1 MKNKSA
7 ANKPSI
13 KFSEIR
19 ALEGRQDKGFE
30 ELCVQLFHELS
41 GEKLSQIDRV
51 EGRGGDGGVEAIAST
66 ESDQKIGLQ
75 TKFFHQLGVS
85 QWSQIDDS
93 VTTAIEK
100 HPELARYLVCVPL
113 DRTPGQ
119 LAKWTK
125 LQVRWTLLNPNMAVE
140 WAGFSELMGYLVKPG
155 VSYLLTYWFD
165 CPAFSV
171 EWVSKQT
178 EVAISQLHDRYTP
191 KLHQKTSAEVELW
204 LRTASNIAVAN
215 HRKLCSQLVIA
226 WRSTVKEFLVEAR
239 VPRIV
244 EPLERLEQVH
254 QRMLECLQGGDL
266 LKQRLDL
273 AESLADLQKEADSSL
288 DALFPESSGS
298 DRQSDREKRGEFYRK
313 SELQAAS
320 EIADKVE
327 RAISHF
333 LEAQQQAIW
342 ILKGEAG
349 SGKSHLLASLAR
361 SILSEGR
368 PCLLLIGERFASNT
382 VLASQIPSLV
392 DWQWTMR
399 ELLACLSTQA
409 SVDGRCAI
417 LMIDAIN
424 ESPPRGLWRRELQQL
439 VTLVGEFPQVK
450 LIVSCRSDCL
460 DLSIP
465 QGIVTA
471 SNSITHRGFD
481 LEFNAAVQAYF
492 DGYKVVTQQF
502 PNMSSEFK
510 NPLFLKTL
518 CEAFQGRVLPRG
530 PLSFVRV
537 LAEWEN
543 RIAEDIERK
552 IDCPRNATKRAVA
565 EIISLLALT
574 GAKRSFAELVES
586 ICQRHFPSPMA
597 SNSLYRHLN
606 SEGLL
611 QEIETPSGLQ
621 VRLQYE
627 RFSDV
632 CIAQVSL
639 QEVKSKHHWLELW
652 KSNILPRLI
661 DEKSLDWSASP
672 QLFAYALL
680 LPGAVEV
687 ELVESPISFA
697 IRDEWAR
704 ARAKESIWTAWLDA
718 LAWRIIAP
726 TNTRIVHLFL
736 LWANAQQNIRAV
748 LERLLEFSCMPAHPL
763 NADFLH
769 SRLIAWELPRRER
782 TWTIPLAHEN
792 PTDQTGES
800 IIAPFLQW
808 ADASAGNASDEQ
820 VRLAAVVLL
829 WLTSS
834 PSRELRKLATDT
846 AIRILVASS
855 SGAVCIQLLKG
866 FWDVNDPYVKERL
879 LAVMA
884 GVVPYLDSSQSTQI
898 AKFIFEKFWQR
909 EEVEPHILQRDYAGF
924 IVRHACASGSLSND
938 HLKMID
944 RGIVKEKPVV
954 WPEAKVQL
962 YEANVAYGTIKRSLT
977 PEEIGHYG
985 DFGRYEM
992 GSAVHQ
998 FVDSSRAESETRG
1011 LAQGEHNARFARCY
1025 IWQRIIELGWT
1036 PEFYSDFERG
1046 LGYSGRGN
1054 SDKKVERISKKYQWI
1069 GLHEYLG
1076 HLSDSLLFRNWNDES
1091 HPLRGAWELSVKD
1104 YDPDGALG
1112 VWDDTK
1118 DDVDSTDSWWNFDN
1132 PIIANDT
1139 IEEKAIWVESS
1150 FQPFEPYLS
1159 MRHENQRWIV
1169 LHTHLNF
1176 DEELG
1181 FGRER
1186 FKSAQMSQWIDV
1198 RAFLIPKSKLKAQLK
1213 ILRGIDFYGDGVDV
1227 PGVRQCGIS
1236 EYPWHPAFTEVDENC
1251 RNNETW
1257 IRGAKQR
1264 LFLPVCEISDDA
1276 KTVPLPA
1283 PTLYHEIGDVLGE
1296 PLSAPRLNSLREM
1309 EVSANSGRIIFKGST
1324 HKDRTFRVDEE
1335 SIIQYLK
1342 AHDYALV
1349 WAVLSEKS
1357 AWDGYS
1363 HAAGLAR
1370 QSAVYVFG
1378 EDGNI
1383 SGGHSVFVATKERI
1397 TEKVVSIRGVP

>member
-1 MKNKSA
+1 MKKNTAK
-7 ANKPSI
+7 KPNI

-19 ALEGRQDKGFE
+19 ALEGRQDKGYE
-30 ELCVQLFHELS
+30 ELCVQLLHELS
-41 GEKLSQIDRV
+41 GANLSQIDRI

-66 ESDQKIGLQ
+66 ESGLKIGLQ
-75 TKFFHQLGVS
+75 TKFFSKLGAS
-85 QWSQIDDS
+85 QWTQIDDS

-100 HPELARYLVCVPL
+100 HPELGRYLVCVPL
-113 DRTPGQ
+113 DRTPAQ
-119 LAKWTK
+119 LVKWAQ
-125 LQVRWTLLNPNMAVE
+125 LQARWNLLKPDMAVE
-140 WAGFSELMGYLVKPG
+140 WVGLSELMGHLVKPG
-155 VSYLLTYWFD
+155 VSNLLTYWFD
-165 CPAFSV
+165 CPGFSV
-171 EWVSKQT
+171 DWVSKQT

-191 KLHQKTSAEVELW
+191 KLHQKTSAENELW
-204 LRTASNIAVAN
+204 LRTASNAAVSN

-226 WRSTVKEFLVEAR
+226 WRNTVQEFLEEVR
-239 VPRIV
+239 GPGIV
-244 EPLERLEQVH
+244 GPLERLMQVH
-254 QRMLECLQGGDL
+254 QRMLECVEGGDL

-273 AESLADLQKEADSSL
+273 ADALVDLQRQADSAL
-288 DALFPESSGS
+288 DALFPESSGP
-298 DRQSDREKRGEFYRK
+298 DRQSDREKRREFYRK
-313 SELQAAS
+313 SELQAAL
-320 EIADKVE
+320 EIAEKME
-327 RAISHF
+327 RAIQHH
-333 LEAQQQAIW
+333 LEAQEQAIW

-361 SILSEGR
+361 SILSEKR
-368 PCLLLIGERFASNT
+368 PCLLLIGERFSSNA

-392 DWQWTMR
+392 DWQWTTR
-399 ELLACLSTQA
+399 DLLACLSAQA
-409 SVDGRCAI
+409 SVDGRCAV

-460 DLSIP
+460 DSSIP
-465 QGIVTA
+465 QGVLTT

-481 LEFNAAVQAYF
+481 LDFNAAVQAYF

-502 PNMSSEFK
+502 PNMSSEFQ

-518 CEAFQGRVLPRG
+518 CEAFQGKTLPMG
-530 PLSFVRV
+530 PLSFVQV

-552 IDCPRNATKRAVA
+552 IDCPRNATKRAVT

-574 GAKRSFAELVES
+574 GAKRASAELVES
-586 ICQRHFPSPMA
+586 VCLRHFPSPLA
-597 SNSLYRHLN
+597 SSSLYRHLN

-632 CIAQVSL
+632 RIAQISL
-639 QEVKSKHHWLELW
+639 QEVKSKHLWLALW
-652 KSNILPRLI
+652 KSSILPRLI
-661 DEKSLDWSASP
+661 VEDSLDWSASS

-680 LPGAVEV
+680 LPDTADV

-697 IRDEWAR
+697 IREEWAR
-704 ARAKESIWTAWLDA
+704 ARAKADIWNAWLDA

-726 TNTRIVHLFL
+726 NNTKIIHLFL
-736 LWANAQQNIRAV
+736 LWANVQQDIRTV
-748 LERLLEFSCMPAHPL
+748 LGRLLEFSCVPAHPL

-769 SRLIAWELPRRER
+769 SRLIAWELSRRET

-792 PTDQTGES
+792 PTDQSGES
-800 IIAPFLQW
+800 IVAPFLQW
-808 ADASAGNASDEQ
+808 ADASSGTASKEQ

-834 PSRELRKLATDT
+834 PNRQLRKLATDT
-846 AIRILVASS
+846 AIRILVAGG
-855 SGAVCIQLLKG
+855 SGDVCLQLLKG

-879 LAVMA
+879 LAVIA
-884 GVVPYLDSSQSTQI
+884 GVVPYLDSPESTQI
-898 AKFIFEKFWQR
+898 ANFVFEKFWQHD
-909 EEVEPHILQRDYAGF
+909 EVEPHILQRDYAAL
-924 IVRHACASGSLSND
+924 IVRYACAIGGLSND

-944 RGIVKEKPVV
+944 RGAIKEKPIV
-954 WPEAKVQL
+954 WSEAKVQL
-962 YEANVAYGTIKRSLT
+962 YEANPGYSAIKYSLT
-977 PEEIGHYG
+977 PEEMGHYG

-992 GSAVHQ
+992 GSAVHH
-998 FVDSSRAESETRG
+998 FVDSSRAANETSGLDRG
-1011 LAQGEHNARFARCY
+1011 RGEHDARFARCY
-1025 IWQRIIELGWT
+1025 IWQRVIELGWT
-1036 PEFYSDFERG
+1036 PELYSDFERR

-1054 SDKKVERISKKYQWI
+1054 SYKKVERISKKYQWI

-1076 HLSDSLLFRNWNDES
+1076 LLSDSLLFNDWNGES
-1091 HPLRGAWELSVKD
+1091 RPLRGAWELSVKD
-1104 YDPDGALG
+1104 YDPDGALR
-1112 VWDDTK
+1112 VWDEST
-1118 DDVDSTDSWWNFDN
+1118 DDVDSTDSWWNFEN

-1139 IEEKAIWVESS
+1139 VEEKATWVESA

-1159 MRHENQRWIV
+1159 MLHESQRWIV

-1198 RAFLIPKSKLKAQLK
+1198 RAFLIPKSKLKAQMK
-1213 ILRGIDFYGDGVDV
+1213 ILRGKDFYGEGVDV

-1236 EYPWHPAFTEVDENC
+1236 EYPWHPAFAEVDENC

-1257 IRGAKQR
+1257 IRATKLR
-1264 LFLPVCEISDDA
+1264 FFFPVCEISDDA

-1283 PTLYHEIGDVLGE
+1283 PTLYHELGDVLRE
-1296 PLSAPRLNSLREM
+1296 SLSAPRLNSLG
-1309 EVSANSGRIIFKGST
+1309 EVEISDNSGRIIFKGST
-1324 HKDRTFRVDEE
+1324 YKDGTFMVDEK

-1342 AHDYALV
+1342 AHEYALV
-1349 WAVLSEKS
+1349 WCVLSEKM

-1363 HAAGLAR
+1363 HAGGMAR
-1370 QSAVYVFG
+1370 QSAVYTLG

-1383 SGGHSVFVATKERI
+1383 SGGHSVFKAEKER
-1397 TEKVVSIRGVP
+1397 E